1 LKRLDRL
8 YIQAVR
14 AQTIKEFPIADTRIS
29 LRRRMEIYGHQG
41 ERLDV
46 IIDSL
51 VGSITNSSA
60 ALALVIPI

>member
-8 YIQAVR
+8 FTQAVR

-29 LRRRMEIYGHQG
+29 LRRRMEINGHQG

-51 VGSITNSSA
+51 V
-60 ALALVIPI
+60 